1 MSVIKT
7 LPYLLHGFFEDWLV
21 RQRNASHNTVLA
33 YRDAWRLF
41 LRFVASRRQ
50 REVAKLELSDLTATE
65 ALAFLEHIEHVR
77 RDCIATRNCRL
88 AALRGFFLFVA
99 DSEPAAAAQ
108 CAEVLRIPSKRHRR
122 RTLCYL
128 EPEEVSA
135 ILAQPDRTTLRGQR
149 DHALLALL
157 YNTGARIQELLDL
170 RPSDVRLDPPAQV
183 QVVGKGRKERICPI
197 WQETAALLAAL
208 LERQPRAPEERIFVN
223 RYGGPLTASG
233 VRFRLR
239 QYVTA
244 AVTQAPRL
252 KEKHVT
258 PHTFRHTAAVH
269 LVAAGV
275 DITVIRSWLG
285 HVDLD
290 TTYLYAQANLETKRK
305 ALEQADP
312 AARPGKPSRWRK
324 NAELIAWLDAL

>member
-1 MSVIKT
+1 MSVMKT
-7 LPYLLHGFFEDWLV
+7 VPYLLHGFFDDWLV

-33 YRDAWRLF
+33 YRDTWRLF
-41 LRFVASRRQ
+41 LRFVAARRQ
-50 REVAKLELSDLTATE
+50 RDVAKLGLPDLTAAE
-65 ALAFLEHIEHVR
+65 VLAFLEHLEQVR
-77 RDCIATRNCRL
+77 HDCIATRNCRL
-88 AALRGFFLFVA
+88 AALRSFFLFVA
-99 DSEPAAAAQ
+99 NCEPAAAAQ
-108 CAEVLRIPSKRHRR
+108 CADVLRIPSKRHPRR
-122 RTLCYL
+122 SLCYL
-128 EPEEVSA
+128 EPDEVSA

-157 YNTGARIQELLDL
+157 YNSGARIQEVLDL
-170 RPSDVRLDPPAQV
+170 RPKDVRLEPPAQV

-197 WQETAALLAAL
+197 WAETAVLLAAL
-208 LERQPRAPEERIFVN
+208 LRRQPRVPEERIFVN
-223 RYGGPLTASG
+223 RYGRPLTASG

-239 QYVTA
+239 QYVA
-244 AVTQAPRL
+244 SAGARAPRL
-252 KEKHVT
+252 KDKRVS

-312 AARPGKPSRWRK
+312 AARPGKPPRWKRD
-324 NAELIAWLDAL
+324 AELLAWLDAL